1 MTKAELVKMVAGA
14 AKVSDKVASE
24 VVNVIFSNMAKGLRE
39 EKRFE
44 IPRFGTFSV
53 RARKPKE
60 VRNPQTGAVI
70 HLGATRTVG
79 FKAAPTLK
87 KML

>member
-1 MTKAELVKMVAGA
+1 MTKAELVKIVAGA
-14 AKVSDKVASE
+14 AKVSDKVAGE
-24 VVNVIFSNMAKGLRE
+24 VVDVIFRNMAKSLRE
-39 EKRFE
+39 DRRVEV
-44 IPRFGTFSV
+44 PRFGTFSV

-70 HLGATRTVG
+70 HIDASRTVG
-79 FKAAPTLK
+79 FRAAPNLK

>member
-1 MTKAELVKMVAGA
+1 MTKAELVKIVAGA
-14 AKVSDKVASE
+14 AKVNDKVAGKVLE
-24 VVNVIFSNMAKGLRE
+24 VIFSNMAKSLRE
-39 EKRFE
+39 DKRVE
-44 IPRFGTFSV
+44 VPRFGTFSV

-70 HLGATRTVG
+70 HIDATRTVG
-79 FKAAPTLK
+79 FKAAPSLK

>member
-1 MTKAELVKMVAGA
+1 MTKAELVKIVAGA

-24 VVNVIFSNMAKGLRE
+24 VVDVIFSKMAKSLRE

-44 IPRFGTFSV
+44 VPRFGTFSV
-53 RARKPKE
+53 RVRKPKE
-60 VRNPQTGAVI
+60 VRNPQTGALI
-70 HLGATRTVG
+70 HIDATRTVG
-79 FKAAPTLK
+79 FKAAPSLK

>member
-1 MTKAELVKMVAGA
+1 MTKAELIKIVASA
-14 AKVSDKVASE
+14 AKVSDKVAGE
-24 VVNVIFSNMAKGLRE
+24 VVDIIFRSMAKSLRE

-44 IPRFGTFSV
+44 VPRFGTFSV
-53 RARKPKE
+53 RARKSKE

-70 HLGATRTVG
+70 HIDATRTVG
-79 FKAAPTLK
+79 FKAAPSLK